1 MDAQKLKDVFS
12 ENLQFYLKRNGLNQ
26 TDLARILD
34 IPEMTMSNWLKA
46 KTYPRIDKIQV
57 LADYFNIKRSDLTE
71 ERPTNLYEVSPATVK
86 VPILG
91 EIACGEPILVEENY
105 EGYRYE
111 SPDMLPSGK
120 SVYVKAK
127 GDSMSPT
134 IPNGSLVLVR
144 EQADVESGEIAAVRI
159 DDSSEITLK
168 RIKKHGKI
176 LMLMPDNP
184 TYNPIIV
191 DEDNPAK
198 IIGKAIRFT
207 QDL

>member
-1 MDAQKLKDVFS
+1 MKSQREILG
-12 ENLQFYLKRNGLNQ
+12 ENLEKLIESRGIDQ
-26 TDLARILD
+26 TILAEKIGVS
-34 IPEMTMSNWLKA
+34 PMTISNWVRGLK
-46 KTYPRIDKIQV
+46 YPRIDKIQD
-57 LADYFNIKRSDLTE
+57 LADYFNVKRSDLTE
-71 ERPTNLYEVSPATVK
+71 EKPTNLYELSPQTVK
-86 VPILG
+86 IPIMG

-120 SVYVKAK
+120 IVYVKAK
-127 GDSMSPT
+127 GDSMTPT

-144 EQADVESGEIAAVRI
+144 EQPDVESGEIAAVRI
-159 DDSSEITLK
+159 DESSEITLK
-168 RIKKHGKI
+168 RIKKHGNI

-191 DEDNPAK
+191 DEENPAK
-198 IIGKAIRFT
+198 IIGKAIRYT

>member
-1 MDAQKLKDVFS
+1 MDAQKLKNVFS
-12 ENLQFYLKRNGLNQ
+12 ENLQYYLNKNGLNQ

-46 KTYPRIDKIQV
+46 KTYPRIDKIQL
-57 LADYFNIKRSDLTE
+57 LADYFNVKRSDLTE
-71 ERPTNLYEVSPATVK
+71 EKPTNLYEVSPQTIK

-120 SVYVKAK
+120 TVYIKAK

-144 EQADVESGEIAAVRI
+144 EQVDVESGEIAAVRL
-159 DDSSEITLK
+159 DESNEITLK
-168 RIKKHGKI
+168 RIKKQRNL

-191 DEDNPAK
+191 DEENPAK